1 MMVIKECF
9 DAKVIKSILC
19 HPEIYS
25 AISSDYCPCAT
36 DFEPPINSDYKYIIG
51 FVNEKPIGVM
61 IYHKYLDGNE
71 CHVQVLP
78 EYRKEHAVKFGE
90 QSLFFRGNLPLYA
103 EIPELYKNV
112 LNFALSNS
120 FYIIDTID
128 DGYIKSGVKYP
139 VNILKYRG

>member
-1 MMVIKECF
+1 
-9 DAKVIKSILC
+9 
-19 HPEIYS
+19 
-25 AISSDYCPCAT
+25 
-36 DFEPPINSDYKYIIG
+36 
-51 FVNEKPIGVM
+51 
-61 IYHKYLDGNE
+61 
-71 CHVQVLP
+71 
-78 EYRKEHAVKFGE
+78 
-90 QSLFFRGNLPLYA
+90 LFFRGNLPLYA

>member
-19 HPEIYS
+19 HPEIYIT
-25 AISSDYCPCAT
+25 ISSDNCPCAT
-36 DFEPPINSDYKYIIG
+36 EFAPPINSDYKYIVG

-90 QSLFFRGNLPLYA
+90 QSLLFRGNLPLYA

-128 DGYIKSGVKYP
+128 DGYIKNGVKYP